1 MNRLIVVMLALL
13 VTLPAV
19 MKSRLSANGAPRAAF
34 FVGTAPGIIVRIDGD
49 VRHPGIYAVPANIM
63 TIGAIALAE
72 PVWSP
77 VRTIQERGGR
87 LPLASG
93 SAVSVT
99 RGRDNSLV
107 ITVRSMPT
115 AERIILG
122 LPLDMN
128 SMDAAD
134 FERLPGIGPVLA
146 ARIVEYRQNNGG
158 KLRLDELPSVEGIG
172 FKKYAVLKKYFKPL

>member
-1 MNRLIVVMLALL
+1 MKRLIVVMLALV
-13 VTLPAV
+13 VTLPAFV
-19 MKSRLSANGAPRAAF
+19 KSRLIANGATQTAF
-34 FVGTAPGIIVRIDGD
+34 FCGASHGIIVRIDGA
-49 VRHPGIYAVPANIM
+49 VRHPGIFRTPANIL
-63 TIGAIALAE
+63 TGSAIALAE

-77 VRTIQERGGR
+77 ARTLPERGAP

-93 SAVSVT
+93 SALHVT
-99 RGRDNSLV
+99 RARDDSLV
-107 ITVRSMPT
+107 LSVGSMST

-146 ARIVEYRQNNGG
+146 ARIVMFRQYNGG
-158 KLRLDELPSVEGIG
+158 KMSPEDLLSVKGIG
-172 FKKYAVLKKYFKPL
+172 LKKYAVLNKYFN